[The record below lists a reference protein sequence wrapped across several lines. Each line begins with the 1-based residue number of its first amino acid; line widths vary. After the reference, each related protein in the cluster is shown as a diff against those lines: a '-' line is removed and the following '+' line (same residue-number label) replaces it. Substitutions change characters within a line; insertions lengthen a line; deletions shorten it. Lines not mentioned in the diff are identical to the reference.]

1 MICIDP
7 RNNLHVLIITYRRLY
22 RYFLLNFATELKTF
36 YIALKMTLEPLL
48 KIKTL
53 SIYHQLGV
61 RVALEIGKG
70 VKRLVYVF
78 TAINFQMY

>member
-1 MICIDP
+1 MIRIKSSIY
-7 RNNLHVLIITYRRLY
+7 LHTLTTRDNIINRF
-22 RYFLLNFATELKTF
+22 FLLNFATELKTF